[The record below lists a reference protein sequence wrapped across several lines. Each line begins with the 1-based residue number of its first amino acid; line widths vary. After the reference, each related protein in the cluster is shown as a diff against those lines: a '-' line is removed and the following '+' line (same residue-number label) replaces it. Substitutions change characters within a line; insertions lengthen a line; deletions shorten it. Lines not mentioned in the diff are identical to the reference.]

1 MKLPKQ
7 TAPIQR
13 KVSGTTLSLNN
24 GVNGVEASDT
34 IDDVLRVTEAVAP
47 IVTPVL
53 TAAIGSLI

>member
-24 GVNGVEASDT
+24 GVNGVEASDP
-34 IDDVLRVTEAVAP
+34 IDDVVKVTEAVAP